1 MSKEISYPDT
11 VERARAVRVA
21 DAQTPSQIASAA
33 ELMRAFVVWQHV
45 RHGEHPERLAAYF
58 DPTGFEEELVN
69 LPAPYQRP
77 NGALLLATVDD
88 EPAGCI
94 ALKPLADGVCE
105 MKRLY
110 LKPEFHGLGIG
121 RLLVSRLI
129 DEASA
134 IGYTSMRLETGPLQH
149 EAQGL
154 YAEFGFRRIPPYRD
168 LPDCLRDWLICMERP
183 RGAGDLAAPRPRL
196 RVAASA

>member
-1 MSKEISYPDT
+1 MPKEITYPDT
-11 VERARAVRVA
+11 VDRARAVRVA
-21 DAQTPSQIASAA
+21 DAQSPSQIASAA
-33 ELMRAFVVWQHV
+33 ELMREFVGWQHV

-58 DPTGFEEELVN
+58 DPTGFEEELAN

-77 NGALLLATVDD
+77 NGALLLATVDG

-94 ALKPLADGVCE
+94 ALKPLAGGFCE

-129 DEASA
+129 DQASV
-134 IGYTSMRLETGPLQH
+134 IGYSSMRLETGPLQH

-154 YAEFGFRRIPPYRD
+154 YAGFGFRRIPPYRD

-183 RGAGDLAAPRPRL
+183 LGAGDVAAPRPRL
-196 RVAASA
+196 RLAASA